1 MGVSREQWE
10 SRLAQAAEIS
20 TGHEDATIWD
30 GYYKKY
36 GMRLHELEEQLKTEE
51 RFSDHKMIL
60 SRLRRKPAP
69 IYEPGD
75 GGLFRKALEDA
86 FWEED

>member
-1 MGVSREQWE
+1 
-10 SRLAQAAEIS
+10 
-20 TGHEDATIWD
+20 
-30 GYYKKY
+30 
-36 GMRLHELEEQLKTEE
+36 MRLHELEEQLKTEE